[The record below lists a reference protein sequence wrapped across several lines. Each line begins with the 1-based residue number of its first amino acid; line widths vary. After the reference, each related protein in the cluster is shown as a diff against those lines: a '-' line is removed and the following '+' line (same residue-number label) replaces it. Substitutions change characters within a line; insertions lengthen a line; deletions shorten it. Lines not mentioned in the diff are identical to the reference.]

1 MTNRKFGI
9 LASFFIALLIS
20 TVSGEALN
28 AQVSMPP
35 IKFQDRTLQNGMRI
49 LSAVDHSSPTVA
61 IQVWYHVG
69 SKDDPPGRS
78 GFAHL
83 FEHIMFKATRNM
95 KSEMM
100 DRLTEDVGG
109 FNNAFTNPDVTVY
122 FEVVPSNYLETLL
135 WAEADRLSGL
145 TVDEP
150 NFKSERSVVQE
161 EYRQSYLAP
170 PYGMLEYLIEQQSF
184 TSHPYKR
191 PTIGSIED
199 LDAAS
204 LENVRAFHTT
214 FYRPDNATLIV
225 VGDFDPKQLDAW
237 VDKYLASIPKPT
249 IVLPRVTTKEPERT
263 AERRITHYSA
273 NVPLPA
279 IAFTYLTPPE
289 RSPDS
294 EPLQVAATI
303 LSQGESSRL
312 YRSLIYE
319 QQVAQSADATPDLR
333 EDASV
338 FYFNVVLASGKKP
351 EEGERAL
358 LAEIK
363 KMQDAPV
370 SPAELEKA
378 KNQLVTDELR
388 QRETS
393 NGKALALGS
402 AAVLLND
409 PNRVNT
415 DLAKLQAVTAADVQ
429 RVMKKYFTATNRLV
443 IYYLPESAKTEKTTA
458 FVPSRPAAA
467 ANEQGLPT
475 DIAHQKQDT
484 VVVSA
489 KDQTKLGLP
498 KDSKGKTISSTVGVE
513 ALIDEAGNVIEA
525 KAKSG
530 SRPLHTAA
538 VEAARGA
545 KFKPSIVDGKPTKA
559 RGTIIYNFLDEK
571 KEVSNAR

>member
-1 MTNRKFGI
+1 MKQQKLG
-9 LASFFIALLIS
+9 ALL
-20 TVSGEALN
+20 ALLTALVIPSAFPRDSF
-28 AQVSMPP
+28 AQVSMPR
-35 IKFQDRTLQNGMRI
+35 INFQQKTLPNGMRV

-83 FEHIMFKATRNM
+83 FEHIMFKATKNM

-122 FEVVPSNYLETLL
+122 YEVVPSNYLETLL

-150 NFKSERSVVQE
+150 NFKSERSVVEE

-170 PYGMLEYLIEQQSF
+170 PYGMLDYLIEQQSF
-184 TSHPYKR
+184 TTHPYKR

-204 LENVRAFHTT
+204 LENVRAFHET
-214 FYRPDNATLIV
+214 FYRPDNATLVV

-237 VDKYLASIPKPT
+237 VTKYLAPIPKPA
-249 IVLPRVTTKEPERT
+249 IPLPRVDTKEPERT
-263 AERRITHYSA
+263 AERRITHYAA

-279 IAFTYLTPPE
+279 IALTYLAPAE
-289 RSPDS
+289 KNPDA

-303 LSQGESSRL
+303 LAQGESSRL

-319 QQVAQSADATPDLR
+319 QQVAQSADAITDLR

-338 FYFNVVLASGKKP
+338 FYFNVVLATGKKP
-351 EEGERAL
+351 EDVEQAL

-363 KMQDAPV
+363 KVQDAPV
-370 SPAELEKA
+370 TAAELDKA
-378 KNQLVTDELR
+378 KNQLVTNELR

-402 AAVLLND
+402 SAVLLGD

-429 RVMKKYFTATNRLV
+429 RVMKKYFTVANRLV
-443 IYYLPESAKTEKTTA
+443 IYYLPEAAKTEKTSSTTDYRNHGLRW
-458 FVPSRPAAA
+458 F
-467 ANEQGLPT
+467 GLPAT
-475 DIAHQKQDT
+475 
-484 VVVSA
+484 
-489 KDQTKLGLP
+489 LGL
-498 KDSKGKTISSTVGVE
+498 
-513 ALIDEAGNVIEA
+513 
-525 KAKSG
+525 
-530 SRPLHTAA
+530 
-538 VEAARGA
+538 RG
-545 KFKPSIVDGKPTKA
+545 GQG
-559 RGTIIYNFLDEK
+559 R
-571 KEVSNAR
+571 

>member
-1 MTNRKFGI
+1 MKQRKVRVL
-9 LASFFIALLIS
+9 LALLAALLIS
-20 TVSGEALN
+20 SVYTRDSIT
-28 AQVSMPP
+28 QVVMPR
-35 IKFQDRTLQNGMRI
+35 IDFQQKTLPNGMRV

-69 SKDDPPGRS
+69 SKDDPAGRS

-83 FEHIMFKATRNM
+83 FEHIMFKATKNM

-170 PYGMLEYLIEQQSF
+170 PYGMLDYLIEQQSF
-184 TSHPYKR
+184 TTHPYKR

-199 LDAAS
+199 LEAAS
-204 LENVRAFHTT
+204 LENVRAFHET
-214 FYRPDNATLIV
+214 FYRPDNATLVV

-237 VDKYLASIPKPT
+237 VAKYLAPIPRPA
-249 IVLPRVTTKEPERT
+249 IPLPRVNITEPRRT
-263 AERRITHYSA
+263 AERRITHYAA

-279 IAFTYLTPPE
+279 MALTYLTPSE
-289 RSPDS
+289 KSPDA

-303 LSQGESSRL
+303 LAQGESSRL

-338 FYFNVVLASGKKP
+338 FYFSVVLASGKKP
-351 EEGERAL
+351 EDVEKAL
-358 LAEIK
+358 LGEIK
-363 KMQDAPV
+363 KIQDAPV
-370 SPAELEKA
+370 SAAELDKA
-378 KNQLVTDELR
+378 KNQLVTNELR

-402 AAVLLND
+402 AAVLLGD

-429 RVMKKYFTATNRLV
+429 RVMKQYFTAANRLV
-443 IYYLPESAKTEKTTA
+443 IYYLPEAAKTNTT
-458 FVPSRPAAA
+458 
-467 ANEQGLPT
+467 T
-475 DIAHQKQDT
+475 
-484 VVVSA
+484 
-489 KDQTKLGLP
+489 
-498 KDSKGKTISSTVGVE
+498 SSTNRRNQPQRAVAV
-513 ALIDEAGNVIEA
+513 
-525 KAKSG
+525 
-530 SRPLHTAA
+530 TATLGQ
-538 VEAARGA
+538 RGGR
-545 KFKPSIVDGKPTKA
+545 GK
-559 RGTIIYNFLDEK
+559 
-571 KEVSNAR
+571 